1 MTSASG
7 SQRRRR
13 IVRSVCAVTAV
24 LAVVGGLVAGGAAGR
39 LPVVTMAVAV
49 LGALAVAGRRERV
62 PATPV
67 ALAVAAASLLGTVFG
82 DPPVHRQST
91 GVVTLVEIAATL
103 VLLGLLARYAPVRT
117 ARALCPVL
125 GVLASTVILR
135 LQVPPT
141 LREATAQSAFFA
153 LGAVTAGAVGGYLR
167 GLDSRRLRSVR
178 AARRQQR
185 LELARDLH
193 DFVAH
198 DVSGIVVLAQAA
210 QVVGADRPEQVL
222 PILHR
227 IEAAGLQALASMDR
241 TVRMLDDSA
250 GAGRSASGAGA
261 GAGAGA
267 GVSQVCGLPD
277 VADVVDR
284 FRDTGRAEVRADIA
298 LAPEQIALVPREV
311 ASTAHRLVIE
321 ALTNIRR
328 HAGTTPLVAVDVAVR
343 CDLGRPGPAV
353 LDVSVVNGAPS
364 VGEPAGSQ
372 FGGGRH
378 GGGTGLAGLAERVA
392 ALGGSLEYGPHGD
405 GGWRVAATLPLD

>member
-1 MTSASG
+1 MTSARG
-7 SQRRRR
+7 SQRRKW
-13 IVRSVCAVTAV
+13 IVRSVVAVAAV
-24 LAVVGGLVAGGAAGR
+24 LAVVGGLVAGGTAGR
-39 LPVVTMAVAV
+39 LPVATMAVAV

-82 DPPVHRQST
+82 DPPVEHQST

-103 VLLGLLARYAPVRT
+103 VLLGLLARYAPLRT
-117 ARALCPVL
+117 ARILCPVL
-125 GVLASTVILR
+125 GVPASTATLR

-141 LREATAQSAFFA
+141 LREAAAQCAFFA
-153 LGAVTAGAVGGYLR
+153 LGAVAAGAVGGYLR

-250 GAGRSASGAGA
+250 GAGRTAPGE
-261 GAGAGA
+261 
-267 GVSQVCGLPD
+267 GVPQAYGLPD

-284 FRDTGRAEVRADIA
+284 FRATGRAEVRADIA
-298 LAPEQIALVPREV
+298 LAPEQAARVPREV
-311 ASTAHRLVIE
+311 AGTAHRIVVE

-328 HAGTTPLVAVDVAVR
+328 HAGSTPLVTVGVAVR
-343 CDLGRPGPAV
+343 GDLGPGPAV
-353 LDVSVVNGAPS
+353 LGVSVVNGVPS
-364 VGEPAGSQ
+364 VGEPGGAPLG
-372 FGGGRH
+372 GGGRH
-378 GGGTGLAGLAERVA
+378 GGGTGLAGLAERVE
-392 ALGGSLEYGPHGD
+392 ALGGSLEYGPQGD
-405 GGWRVAATLPLD
+405 GGWRVDATLPLD